1 MIIVK
6 LDKTKEK
13 YKTLYFNLKKEKVYR
28 MEYNEYSETCV
39 DVPMVWDDEEVKKLV
54 LDEMEDIQEELK
66 DLEDIIYHPNAS
78 YEDKSEYIRL
88 NNNLKFL
95 THYRL

>member
-54 LDEMEDIQEELK
+54 LD
-66 DLEDIIYHPNAS
+66 
-78 YEDKSEYIRL
+78 
-88 NNNLKFL
+88 
-95 THYRL
+95 